1 MAVAIDKNLVVAG
14 FINTSEDKLEFTL
27 EDVIGYI
34 LIRLWNAGAGP
45 VRWNF
50 TEYQLARYLD
60 NCDGVCLRC
69 VGTNKYIV
77 DKSLLNPNFNSPREA
92 ELMNNAPE
100 LAKAFDL
107 FCRLQV
113 DTRTD
118 RYLLDAMGYRWIYA

>member
-27 EDVIGYI
+27 QDVIRFI
-34 LIRLWNAGAGP
+34 RTRLWNAGAGP

-77 DKSLLNPNFNSPREA
+77 DKSLLNPNFHSLREA
-92 ELMNNAPE
+92 ELMYNDPE
-100 LAKAFDL
+100 LAKSFDL

-113 DTRTD
+113 DIRTA
-118 RYLLDAMGYRWIYA
+118 RHLFDAMGYRWIYA